1 MSFKPNF
8 IVPPLKVYLGSGGLG
23 GQSYIG
29 WNIAT
34 IESKDG
40 LSEYALI
47 WNSKDDKFD
56 LWQKIYSNPEDP
68 SEFKYQSGDI
78 PDKIV
83 HDLKYYIDSQDMWPI
98 IENLVKLA
106 RKQEDEEEDDGQTD

>member
-8 IVPPLKVYLGSGGLG
+8 IVPPLKVYLSSGGLG
-23 GQSYIG
+23 GQSYVG

-68 SEFKYQSGDI
+68 KEFKYQSGDI
-78 PDKIV
+78 PDRIV

-106 RKQEDEEEDDGQTD
+106 RKEESKENERQAD